1 MTYIIALT
9 GGIGSGKTT
18 IANAFAALGVPLVDA
33 DIIAREVVAPGTPA
47 LQTISEHF
55 GHDILTPDGNLN
67 RALLRQKIFTNN
79 QEKQWVNQL
88 LHPLIHQETRR
99 QLEQITALYVIWVI
113 PLLVE
118 NNLRHLADRI
128 LVVDVSP
135 ELQISRVATRDGIS
149 NQQVENILAAQ
160 ASRSERLAYADD
172 IISNHDNVQAIAPRV
187 AELHQQYL
195 KLAGSAKQDNHDK

>member
-33 DIIAREVVAPGTPA
+33 DIIAREVVAPGTSA
-47 LQTISEHF
+47 LQAITEHF
-55 GHDILTPDGNLN
+55 GHDVLIPDGSLN
-67 RALLRQKIFTNN
+67 RALLRQKIFTNK
-79 QEKQWVNQL
+79 QEKQWINQL

-99 QLEQITALYVIWVI
+99 QLEQIIAPYVIWVI

-118 NNLRHLADRI
+118 NNLGHLADRI
-128 LVVDVSP
+128 LVVDSLP
-135 ELQISRVATRDGIS
+135 EVQISRVATRDGMS
-149 NQQVENILAAQ
+149 YQQVENILAAQ

-172 IISNHDNVQAIAPRV
+172 VISNHDSAQTIAPRV
-187 AELHQQYL
+187 TELHQQYL
-195 KLAGSAKQDNHDK
+195 RLAESARQDNHDE

>member
-47 LQTISEHF
+47 LQAIKEHF
-55 GHDILTPDGNLN
+55 GHEILTPDGSLN
-67 RALLRQKIFTNN
+67 RTLLRQQIFTNR
-79 QEKQWVNQL
+79 QEKQWINQL
-88 LHPLIHQETRR
+88 LHPLIHKETKR
-99 QLEQITALYVIWVI
+99 QLEQINAPYVIWVI

-118 NNLRHLADRI
+118 NNLGHLADRI
-128 LVVDVSP
+128 LVVDVLP
-135 ELQISRVATRDGIS
+135 EIQISRVATRDGIS
-149 NQQVENILAAQ
+149 CQQVENILAAQ
-160 ASRSERLAYADD
+160 ASRSERLAYANDV
-172 IISNHDNVQAIAPRV
+172 ISNHDNIQAITPRV

-195 KLAGSAKQDNHDK
+195 RLAESA

>member
-33 DIIAREVVAPGTPA
+33 DIIAREVVAPGTSA
-47 LQTISEHF
+47 LQAITEHF
-55 GHDILTPDGNLN
+55 GHDILTPDGSLN
-67 RALLRQKIFTNN
+67 RALLRQKIFTNK

-88 LHPLIHQETRR
+88 LHPLIHQETQR
-99 QLEQITALYVIWVI
+99 QLKQITAPYVIWVV

-118 NNLRHLADRI
+118 NNLGHLADRI

-160 ASRSERLAYADD
+160 TSRSERLAYADD

-195 KLAGSAKQDNHDK
+195 RLARSARQDNHDE

>member
-18 IANAFAALGVPLVDA
+18 IANAFAALSVPLVDA
-33 DIIAREVVAPGTPA
+33 DIIAREVVAPGTSA
-47 LQTISEHF
+47 LQAITEHF
-55 GHDILTPDGNLN
+55 GHDILIPDGSLN
-67 RALLRQKIFTNN
+67 RALLRQKIFTNK
-79 QEKQWVNQL
+79 QEKQWINQL

-99 QLEQITALYVIWVI
+99 QLEQIIAPYVIWAI

-118 NNLRHLADRI
+118 NNLGHLADRI
-128 LVVDVSP
+128 LVVDTPP
-135 ELQISRVATRDGIS
+135 EVQISRVATRDGIS
-149 NQQVENILAAQ
+149 YQQVENILAAQ

-172 IISNHDNVQAIAPRV
+172 VISNHDNAQAIVPRV

-195 KLAGSAKQDNHDK
+195 RLAESVRQDNHDE

>member
-99 QLEQITALYVIWVI
+99 QLEQITAPYVIWVI

-195 KLAGSAKQDNHDK
+195 KLAGSARQDNHDE